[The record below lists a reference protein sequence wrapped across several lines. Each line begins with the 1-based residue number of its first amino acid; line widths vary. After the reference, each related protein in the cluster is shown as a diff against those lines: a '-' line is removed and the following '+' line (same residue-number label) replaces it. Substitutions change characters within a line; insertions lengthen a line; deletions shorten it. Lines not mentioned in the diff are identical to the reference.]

1 MRRMQKN
8 CFKILKLKI
17 RGFLPKIYEVA
28 VTQGYKVPANLKIE
42 DPQALHKVIKGEI
55 AKFNIAMQRKTA
67 VFIAA
72 LLPSSGRQ
80 QYCEANALCCP
91 LASSLWTNAILP
103 KPAGCPVSATDM
115 SIYRHDQSRGYA
127 PENKN
132 PPHILENRLVL
143 TMSRGEVGWG
153 VISVQKM
160 FGSGRATRRWPMYFP
175 I

>member
-1 MRRMQKN
+1 MQKN

-91 LASSLWTNAILP
+91 LASSL
-103 KPAGCPVSATDM
+103 
-115 SIYRHDQSRGYA
+115 
-127 PENKN
+127 
-132 PPHILENRLVL
+132 
-143 TMSRGEVGWG
+143 
-153 VISVQKM
+153 
-160 FGSGRATRRWPMYFP
+160 
-175 I
+175 